1 MYSTGDIR
9 NGLKIELN
17 GQPYEI
23 LDFLHAKSG
32 RGGATV
38 WTKLRNLLTGGVV
51 EHTFRSGEKIAR
63 PDLESRDMQYLYRD
77 GDLLAFMDFWSY
89 EQVEARA
96 DTLSG
101 KAEYLSEGQQVKVVL
116 YREEIVDVNLPNTVV
131 LEVTDTEPGIRG
143 DTVTGATKPATLE
156 TGLVVNVPLFIE
168 VGHRI
173 KVDTRSG
180 EYLGRE

>member
-1 MYSTGDIR
+1 MYSTNDIR

-17 GQPYEI
+17 GEPYEI
-23 LDFLHAKSG
+23 LDFLHSKSG
-32 RGGATV
+32 RGGATI
-38 WTKLRNLLTGGVV
+38 WTKLRNLLTGGVI
-51 EHTFRSGEKIAR
+51 ENTFRSGEKIAK
-63 PDLESRDMQYLYRD
+63 PDMESREMQYLYRD
-77 GDLLAFMDFWSY
+77 GDLLAFMDFWTY
-89 EQVEARA
+89 EQIEARA
-96 DTLSG
+96 DSLGG
-101 KAEYLSEGQQVKVVL
+101 KAEYLAEGQQIKVVL
-116 YREEIVDVNLPNTVV
+116 YRGEIVDVNLPNTVV

-173 KVDTRSG
+173 KVDTRNG

>member
-1 MYSTGDIR
+1 MHTTNDIR

-17 GQPYEI
+17 NEPYEV

-32 RGGATV
+32 RGAATI
-38 WTKLRNLLTGGVV
+38 WTKLRNLLTGGVI
-51 EHTFRSGEKIAR
+51 EHTFRSGEKISR

-77 GDLLAFMDFWSY
+77 GDLLAFMDFWTY

-96 DTLSG
+96 DTLGG
-101 KAEYLSEGQQVKVVL
+101 KAEYLSEGQQIKVVL
-116 YREEIVDVNLPNTVV
+116 YRGDVVDVNLPNTVV

-173 KVDTRSG
+173 KVDTRNG